1 MKDAK
6 QPNLTGPRYRQSVSG
21 TINADMVREIKEKV
35 PAAKDYTDQQIKDML
50 RAFNENVWKTAL
62 DNRDGVELPEQIGHI
77 FIGTCPPKKSPNVD
91 FKMTKEYLKVIQ
103 HRNWESDNYLAKI
116 FFTNYSSKYRFK
128 NHEIWGF
135 NAARQFTRTLG
146 QVYPKQWKMYIQV
159 DPKRKISVLYR
170 KQVYKQIKQ
179 SETQDMLKN
188 YNEFEL

>member
-21 TINADMVREIKEKV
+21 TINAGMIREIKEKV
-35 PAAKDYTDQQIKDML
+35 SSAKDYTDQQIKDMI
-50 RAFNENVWKTAL
+50 RAFNENVWRTAL

-91 FKMTKEYLKVIQ
+91 FKMTKEYMKVIQ

-170 KQVYKQIKQ
+170 KQVYKQVKQ

>member
-21 TINADMVREIKEKV
+21 TINAGMIREIKEKV
-35 PAAKDYTDQQIKDML
+35 PSAKDYTDQQIKDMI
-50 RAFNENVWKTAL
+50 RAFNVNVWKTAL

-91 FKMTKEYLKVIQ
+91 FKMTAEYMKVIQ

-170 KQVYKQIKQ
+170 KQVYKQVKQ
-179 SETQDMLKN
+179 LETQDILKD